1 MQVSSHGHLPFNCLA
16 PRLGLA
22 SGSAGA
28 MLAPRSAP
36 RLASP
41 TGKRA
46 GPIPSR
52 PVGSRRAVAVAHG
65 PNGLDD
71 CDPWATGLV
80 LQPLRQLLRLRVRP
94 LLPGALLP
102 CGLGICSCSSK

>member
-16 PRLGLA
+16 PRLELA

-28 MLAPRSAP
+28 MLAPCSAP

-52 PVGSRRAVAVAHG
+52 PVGSRRVA
-65 PNGLDD
+65 GLSRLLM
-71 CDPWATGLV
+71 GLV
-80 LQPLRQLLRLRVRP
+80 SLTI
-94 LLPGALLP
+94 AT
-102 CGLGICSCSSK
+102 LGPQVWCCNHFGNSCA